1 MTAEPNGS
9 AVDFY
14 PGSAGDSMQ
23 RWKNCRTPSSTHSA
37 QRYCFGAF

>member
-14 PGSAGDSMQ
+14 PGSADASM
-23 RWKNCRTPSSTHSA
+23 RLWKNCRTPSSIHSA